1 MTTPARAAEAE
12 RASVAFQTALS
23 QIGARTVADAL
34 VLWQD
39 VPPNARPETVSRWLA
54 RAIQMVLTRRGQ
66 SRELA
71 RAYYRLARALRTGTT
86 VADPYHPE
94 PTYVTLDTLRREFA
108 ALTGEPQRPQ
118 EGRNEDAPTEG
129 SGDSSQPAQ
138 PPAEQPDEDAT
149 EPDSESDDLDR
160 ILVEE
165 LEGLRE
171 EEERLEREARAELE
185 RHLQELGPKNLDRKL
200 DKIDPSAPATDV
212 DRSRADAHA
221 EAGARQ
227 AAGAERIALNGG
239 RSTVW
244 NHAQRDRR
252 VIGYIRL
259 SRTGTPC
266 GWCAM
271 LISRGPVYRSE
282 RSAEYGD
289 GDKYHDNCHCYA
301 EPVYTREQYNSSSLY
316 ALNRRYSELWPQV
329 TKGLSGDAAI
339 SAWRRFIRTEQRA
352 AAQEAR
358 RQSQR
363 PGGVQ

>member
-1 MTTPARAAEAE
+1 MTTPARTAEAE
-12 RASVAFQTALS
+12 RASLAFQAALA
-23 QIGARTVADAL
+23 QIGVSTVADAL
-34 VLWQD
+34 RLWQG
-39 VPPNARPETVSRWLA
+39 VPPTA
-54 RAIQMVLTRRGQ
+54 RASTTTAWLRLAIRMVLTRRRQ

-86 VADPYHPE
+86 IADPYHPE
-94 PTYVTLDTLRREFA
+94 PTYITLDTLRREFA
-108 ALTGEPQRPQ
+108 ALTGELQHPQ
-118 EGRNEDAPTEG
+118 EGRNEGTSAEG
-129 SGDSSQPAQ
+129 ANPQPEPAQ
-138 PPAEQPDEDAT
+138 PPAEDAEAT
-149 EPDSESDDLDR
+149 EDQESEDELDR

-165 LEGLRE
+165 IEGLRE
-171 EEERLEREARAELE
+171 EEERLEQEAQTELE
-185 RHLQELGPKNLDRKL
+185 RHLQALGPDALQRKVDELDT
-200 DKIDPSAPATDV
+200 SAPADDV
-212 DRSRADAHA
+212 DRSRGDAHA
-221 EAGARQ
+221 QAGARQ
-227 AAGAERIALNGG
+227 AAAAERVALNGG

-244 NHAQRDRR
+244 SHAQRDRR

-301 EPVYTREQYNSSSLY
+301 EPVYSREQYNSSPLY
-316 ALNRRYSELWPQV
+316 ALNRRYGELWPQV
-329 TKGLSGDAAI
+329 TRGLSGKAAL

-358 RQSQR
+358 RRSSTS
-363 PGGVQ
+363 VQEA